1 MVFSLNSAH
10 NLTYNHTCTYLY
22 SENEYTGT
30 MSKLTVETVTLNIC
44 IPGVQAEAMSP
55 LVTHLSKTC
64 EDHGMNNQ
72 RTTSF
77 C

>member
-10 NLTYNHTCTYLY
+10 NLTYNHTCTYLYSNY

-44 IPGVQAEAMSP
+44 IPGMQAEAMLP
-55 LVTHLSKTC
+55 VVTCL
-64 EDHGMNNQ
+64 DQ
-72 RTTSF
+72 
-77 C
+77 